1 MTCVCVSGSE
11 RGAEAVESCHGLSL
25 WFAEQGGERSYMQTV
40 SVPFS
45 HNLSYQETRS
55 QEN

>member
-1 MTCVCVSGSE
+1 MICVYVSGSK
-11 RGAEAVESCHGLSL
+11 RGAEAVETCRRLSL
-25 WFAEQGGERSYMQTV
+25 WFAEQRGERSYMQTV

-45 HNLSYQETRS
+45 HNLSYQETWS

>member
-1 MTCVCVSGSE
+1 MICVCVSGSK
-11 RGAEAVESCHGLSL
+11 RGAEAVETCRRLSL
-25 WFAEQGGERSYMQTV
+25 WFAEQRGERSYMQTV

-45 HNLSYQETRS
+45 HNLSYQETWS